1 MAGMNSRRVPLGYA
15 DAVAAWSAHLR
26 DGGTTTWATWR
37 ADERPSSSV
46 DGATRAHPLAPDSAH
61 LELLRRLNERAGQ
74 PNPGLADLVLA
85 TPSPGRG
92 RVDVPLPW
100 SGDGPAFGN
109 PPIDPQEMPDDEL
122 VRLAVGVLA
131 RILPDVPAPTPTP
144 ELTRWP
150 MPWRKRFRLHG
161 SPGTVVAVRR
171 ALLAQGLVETD
182 WRPTHVVLGRPLP
195 VMMAEHWA
203 AGTMRG
209 GVFRWGTLWNR
220 LQARGTL
227 PAHLDVA
234 HIARRLATSVDVRKE
249 PVHLVLARDDAEVA
263 EAVAAI
269 LGTRRLEVHT
279 GTDPA
284 RVDLVR
290 RFNRHSQVALGT
302 GRIRRLAERLADVLD
317 QDRPPLVEESH
328 VPPRPALPW
337 AQEAARA
344 AAERVRDEHSRAG
357 YSVHGDPGTL
367 TLTGTA
373 WGGVPPRRTLDEALW
388 ACQEAWRRREVRG

>member
-1 MAGMNSRRVPLGYA
+1 MSSYA
-15 DAVAAWSAHLR
+15 DAVAAWSTHLR
-26 DGGTTTWATWR
+26 EGGTTTWAAWSAGEPTPVESG
-37 ADERPSSSV
+37 AGPSRPV
-46 DGATRAHPLAPDSAH
+46 PDSCH
-61 LELLRRLNERAGQ
+61 LELVRRLNERTGE
-74 PNPGLADLVLA
+74 PLPELVDLVDLVDLVLA

-100 SGDGPAFGN
+100 PGADPPAFGN
-109 PPIDPQEMPDDEL
+109 PPIDPQALPEDEL

-150 MPWRKRFRLHG
+150 MPWRRRFRLHG
-161 SPGTVVAVRR
+161 SPGTVAAVRR

-182 WRPTHVVLGRPLP
+182 WRPTHVVLARPLP

-220 LQARGTL
+220 FQTKDAL
-227 PAHLDVA
+227 PARLDVA
-234 HIARRLATSVDVRKE
+234 RIARRLASSVDLRKE

-263 EAVAAI
+263 EEVAAI
-269 LGTRRLEVHT
+269 LGTGRLDLHT

-284 RVDLVR
+284 RVDLLR

-302 GRIRRLAERLADVLD
+302 GRIQRLAERLADVLD
-317 QDRPPLVEESH
+317 QGRPPVVEESH

-337 AQEAARA
+337 ARETARSSA
-344 AAERVRDEHSRAG
+344 QRVRDEHARAG
-357 YSVHGDPGTL
+357 YAVHGDPRTL
-367 TLTGTA
+367 TLIGTA

-388 ACQEAWRRREVRG
+388 ACREAWRRREMRL

>member
-1 MAGMNSRRVPLGYA
+1 MSTDLDYA
-15 DAVAAWSAHLR
+15 DAVEAWTAHLR
-26 DGGTTTWATWR
+26 AGGTTTWATWL
-37 ADERPSSSV
+37 AEEQPPSSV
-46 DGATRAHPLAPDSAH
+46 ETGARRVVPDSVH
-61 LELLRRLNERAGQ
+61 LELVRRLNERSGQ
-74 PNPGLADLVLA
+74 PLPELADLVLTTA
-85 TPSPGRG
+85 SPGRG

-100 SGDGPAFGN
+100 PGEDRLAFGS
-109 PPIDPQEMPDDEL
+109 PPIDPHEMPEDEL

-150 MPWRKRFRLHG
+150 MPWRRRFRLHG
-161 SPGTVVAVRR
+161 SPGTVAAVRR

-203 AGTMRG
+203 AGTIRG

-220 LQARGTL
+220 VQTRGTL
-227 PAHLDVA
+227 PGRLDVA
-234 HIARRLATSVDVRKE
+234 HVARQLATSADARRE

-263 EAVAAI
+263 EEVAAI
-269 LGTRRLEVHT
+269 LGTNRLDVHT

-284 RVDLVR
+284 RVDLLR

-302 GRIRRLAERLADVLD
+302 GRIQRLAVRLADVLD
-317 QDRPPLVEESH
+317 QDRPPLVGESH
-328 VPPRPALPW
+328 VPPRPALSW
-337 AQEAARA
+337 ARETARVV
-344 AAERVRDEHSRAG
+344 AEHVRDEHLRAG
-357 YSVHGDPGTL
+357 YAVHGDPGTL
-367 TLTGTA
+367 RLIGSA

>member
-1 MAGMNSRRVPLGYA
+1 MNMSYA
-15 DAVAAWSAHLR
+15 EAVTAWSAHLR
-26 DGGTTTWATWR
+26 EGGTTTWASWR
-37 ADERPSSSV
+37 AEEPTALPSEE
-46 DGATRAHPLAPDSAH
+46 ATLPRGPVPDAAH
-61 LELLRRLNERAGQ
+61 LELVRRLNERAGE
-74 PNPGLADLVLA
+74 PSPGLADLVLA

-100 SGDGPAFGN
+100 TGADRPAYGN
-109 PPIDPQEMPDDEL
+109 PPIDPEQLPEDEL
-122 VRLAVGVLA
+122 VRLAVGVLS

-150 MPWRKRFRLHG
+150 MPWRRRFRLHG
-161 SPGTVVAVRR
+161 SPGTVAAVRR

-195 VMMAEHWA
+195 VMVAEHWA
-203 AGTMRG
+203 AGTVRG

-220 LQARGTL
+220 MQTRDAL
-227 PAHLDVA
+227 PARLDVA
-234 HIARRLATSVDVRKE
+234 DVAHRLASSVDLRKE

-263 EAVAAI
+263 EDVAAI
-269 LGTRRLEVHT
+269 LGTRRLDVHT

-302 GRIRRLAERLADVLD
+302 GGIRNLAERLAGVLD
-317 QDRPPLVEESH
+317 EDRPPLVEESH
-328 VPPRPALPW
+328 VPPRLALPW
-337 AQEAARA
+337 ARQTARV
-344 AAERVRDEHSRAG
+344 AAERVRDEHAGAG
-357 YSVHGDPGTL
+357 YAVHGNPGTL
-367 TLTGTA
+367 TLIGSA

-388 ACQEAWRRREVRG
+388 ACQEAWRRREERG